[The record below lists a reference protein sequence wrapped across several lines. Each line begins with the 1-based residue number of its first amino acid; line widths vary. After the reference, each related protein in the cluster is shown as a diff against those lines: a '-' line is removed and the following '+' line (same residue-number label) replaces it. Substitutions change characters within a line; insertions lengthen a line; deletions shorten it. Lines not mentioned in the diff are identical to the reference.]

1 VAQIPLL
8 FDQFSPSIII
18 LDKAYDGN
26 VVLEFFETQSTIPVI
41 PPKTNRVV
49 QTVRFIES
57 AIESNAALKNLNNSA
72 MFFAFR

>member
-1 VAQIPLL
+1 L

-72 MFFAFR
+72 MFFAFQ